1 MPLPPCRA
9 LQSRRGGRLGEEGP
23 IKGRLSTNINSLTA
37 IDQPMTVGWALTF
50 APGAAKPDRN
60 SIDGPAY
67 PYHIDLHFNPA
78 SVNMRS
84 SAPLLRMN
92 ITNPFAGAGNYK

>member
-1 MPLPPCRA
+1 M
-9 LQSRRGGRLGEEGP
+9 GEEGP

-37 IDQPMTVGWALTF
+37 IDQPMTVGWALTL